1 MIDMQ
6 LLSEALLAVAV
17 LAGAAILFAVAMVAA
32 AAASKPSQGPHGGT
46 RHYPAPHPQPDA
58 DDAWPP
64 LADDAWPPL
73 ADDAREDAR
82 ELVLL

>member
-1 MIDMQ
+1 MIDLQ
-6 LLSEALLAVAV
+6 LLGDVLLAVGALV
-17 LAGAAILFAVAMVAA
+17 GAAIVLAVVMVAA
-32 AAASKPSQGPHGGT
+32 TAASKPGRGPHGGT
-46 RHYPAPHPQPDA
+46 RHYPAPRPRPDA

-64 LADDAWPPL
+64 LTDDARPL

>member
-6 LLSEALLAVAV
+6 LLDQALLAVAV
-17 LAGAAILFAVAMVAA
+17 LVGAAIVLAVGMMAA
-32 AAASKPSQGPHGGT
+32 AVASKPGHGPHGGT
-46 RHYPAPHPQPDA
+46 RHYPAPHTQPDA

-64 LADDAWPPL
+64 LADDVL
-73 ADDAREDAR
+73 QDTDDAREDAR